1 LCTIAAGGRDLQRR
15 NAEQGGRIV
24 KGLTGAV
31 GLTALLLGATALA
44 GGALAAS
51 SADNERPQALSVTET
66 PFGTM
71 PDGQKVEMYHLKNAG
86 GMEVNIITYGGA
98 VQSIKVPDKD
108 GKIDDVA
115 LGFDNLDD
123 YLHTDTYFGALIGRY
138 ANRIAKG
145 EFTLNGKT
153 YHLPINNGPN
163 TLHGG
168 PKGFNTKV
176 WAASP
181 IKEPNDVGVELTLW
195 SPNGQEGFP
204 GDLAVTVRYTLDDNN
219 DLRIHY
225 SAECDQPTV
234 INLTNHT
241 YFNLAGTGNGT
252 ILDQV
257 AMINAKQIT
266 PIDSTLIPTGKMMDV
281 AGTPLGFTTPHPI
294 GEHIHADNQ
303 QLKYAEP
310 KEGGYDFNYVLNNP
324 GDLDALAARVTDPQ
338 SGRTIEMYTNEPGV
352 QFYTAN
358 FLHDVHGKDGKTYH
372 HWGTFTLE
380 AQHFPNSPNE
390 PSFPSTELKPGQK
403 YSQTTIYK
411 FLPTNLPS

>member
-1 LCTIAAGGRDLQRR
+1 M
-15 NAEQGGRIV
+15 NPF
-24 KGLTGAV
+24 KGFRGPF

-51 SADNERPQALSVTET
+51 PNESQQTHSLSVTES

-71 PDGQKVEMYHLKNAG
+71 PDGQKVEMFHLKNASG
-86 GMEVNIITYGGA
+86 TEVDVITYGGA
-98 VQSIKVPDKD
+98 VQSIKVPDKN
-108 GKIDDVA
+108 GKIEDVA
-115 LGFDNLDD
+115 LGFDNLSD
-123 YLHTDTYFGALIGRY
+123 YLRTDTYFGALIGRY

-145 EFTLNGKT
+145 KFMLNGQT
-153 YHLPINNGPN
+153 YRLPINNEPN

-181 IKEPNDVGVELTLW
+181 IETPNAVGVELSLW
-195 SPNGQEGFP
+195 SPDGDMGFP
-204 GDLAVTVRYTLDDNN
+204 GDLAVTARYTLDNNN

-225 SAECDQPTV
+225 SAVTDKPTV

-241 YFNLAGTGNGT
+241 YFNLAGAGNGT

-257 AMINAKQIT
+257 ATINADKIT

-281 AGTPLGFTTPHPI
+281 AGTDLGFTTPTPI
-294 GEHIHADNQ
+294 GANIHTDNQ

-310 KEGGYDFNYVLNNP
+310 KQGGYDFNYVLNNP
-324 GDLDALAARVTDPQ
+324 GDLNALAATVTDPK

-352 QFYTAN
+352 QFYTSN
-358 FLHDVHGKDGKTYH
+358 FLNDVHGKDGKVYQ
-372 HWGTFTLE
+372 HWGAFTLE
-380 AQHFPNSPNE
+380 AQHFPDSPNQ
-390 PSFPSTELKPGQK
+390 PNFPSTELKPGEK

>member
-1 LCTIAAGGRDLQRR
+1 
-15 NAEQGGRIV
+15 V
-24 KGLTGAV
+24 KGFAGAV
-31 GLTALLLGATALA
+31 GLTAVLLGATALA

-51 SADNERPQALSVTET
+51 TNENEQSHSLSVTES

-98 VQSIKVPDKD
+98 VQSIMVPDKN
-108 GKIDDVA
+108 GKMADVA
-115 LGFDNLDD
+115 LGFDNLDG

-153 YHLPINNGPN
+153 YHLPVNNGPN
-163 TLHGG
+163 SLHGG
-168 PKGFNTKV
+168 TKGFDKQV
-176 WAASP
+176 WAASK
-181 IKEPNDVGVELTLW
+181 IETPNTVGVELTLF
-195 SPNGQEGFP
+195 SPDGRMGYP
-204 GDLAVTVRYTLDDNN
+204 GDLAVTARYTLDNNN

-225 SAECDQPTV
+225 SAVTDKPTV

-241 YFNLAGTGNGT
+241 YFNLAGAGNGT
-252 ILDQV
+252 VLDQV

-266 PIDSTLIPTGKMMDV
+266 PIDDTLIPTGKMMDV
-281 AGTPLGFTTPHPI
+281 AGTPLGFTTPTPI
-294 GEHIHADNQ
+294 GANIYADNQ

-310 KEGGYDFNYVLNNP
+310 KQGGYDFNYVLNNP
-324 GDLDALAARVTDPQ
+324 GDLDALAASVTDPQ

-352 QFYTAN
+352 QFYTSN
-358 FLHDVHGKDGKTYH
+358 FLNDVRGKDGKTYQ
-372 HWGTFTLE
+372 HWGAFTLE
-380 AQHFPNSPNE
+380 AQHFPDSPNQ
-390 PSFPSTELKPGQK
+390 PSFPSTELKPGEK

>member
-1 LCTIAAGGRDLQRR
+1 M
-15 NAEQGGRIV
+15 NPF
-24 KGLTGAV
+24 KGFGGAV

-51 SADNERPQALSVTET
+51 PNESQQTHSLSVTES

-71 PDGQKVEMYHLKNAG
+71 PDGRKVEMFHLKNAS
-86 GMEVNIITYGGA
+86 GMEVDVITYGGA
-98 VQSIKVPDKD
+98 VQSIKVPDKN
-108 GKIDDVA
+108 GKIEDVA

-138 ANRIAKG
+138 GNRIAKG
-145 EFTLNGKT
+145 KFTLDGKT
-153 YHLPINNGPN
+153 YSLPINNGPN

-181 IKEPNDVGVELTLW
+181 IKAPNRVGVELTLW
-195 SPNGQEGFP
+195 SPDGDMGFP
-204 GDLAVTVRYTLDDNN
+204 GDLAVTARYTLDNNN

-225 SAECDQPTV
+225 SAVTDKPTA

-241 YFNLAGTGNGT
+241 YFNLAGAGNGT

-257 AMINAKQIT
+257 AMINADKIT
-266 PIDSTLIPTGKMMDV
+266 PVDDTLIPTGKMMDV
-281 AGTPLGFTTPHPI
+281 AGTPLDFTTPTAI
-294 GEHIHADNQ
+294 GARIRADNQ

-310 KEGGYDFNYVLNNP
+310 KQGGYDFNYVFNNP
-324 GDLDALAARVTDPQ
+324 GDLNALAASVTDPK
-338 SGRTIEMYTNEPGV
+338 SGRTIEMYTDEPGV
-352 QFYTAN
+352 QFYTSN
-358 FLHDVHGKDGKTYH
+358 FLNDVKGKDGKVYP
-372 HWGTFTLE
+372 HWGAFTLE
-380 AQHFPNSPNE
+380 AQHFPDSPNQ
-390 PSFPSTELKPGQK
+390 PNFPSTELKPGEK

>member
-1 LCTIAAGGRDLQRR
+1 M
-15 NAEQGGRIV
+15 NPF
-24 KGLTGAV
+24 KGFGGAV

-51 SADNERPQALSVTET
+51 PNESQQTHSLSVTES

-71 PDGQKVEMYHLKNAG
+71 PDGRKVEMFHLKNAS
-86 GMEVNIITYGGA
+86 GMEVDVITYGGA
-98 VQSIKVPDKD
+98 VQSIKVPDKN
-108 GKIDDVA
+108 GKIEDVA

-138 ANRIAKG
+138 GNRIAKG
-145 EFTLNGKT
+145 KFTLDGKT
-153 YHLPINNGPN
+153 YSLPINNGPN

-181 IKEPNDVGVELTLW
+181 IKAPNRVGVELTLW
-195 SPNGQEGFP
+195 SADGDMGFP
-204 GDLAVTVRYTLDDNN
+204 GDLAVTARYTLDNNN

-225 SAECDQPTV
+225 SAVTDKPTA

-241 YFNLAGTGNGT
+241 YFNLAGAGNGT

-257 AMINAKQIT
+257 AMINADKIT
-266 PIDSTLIPTGKMMDV
+266 PVDDTLIPTGKMMDV
-281 AGTPLGFTTPHPI
+281 AGTPLDFTTPTAI
-294 GEHIHADNQ
+294 GARIRADNQ

-310 KEGGYDFNYVLNNP
+310 KQGGYDFNYVFNNP
-324 GDLDALAARVTDPQ
+324 GDLNALAASVTDPK
-338 SGRTIEMYTNEPGV
+338 SGRTIEMYTDEPGV
-352 QFYTAN
+352 QFYTSN
-358 FLHDVHGKDGKTYH
+358 FLNDVKGKDGKVYP
-372 HWGTFTLE
+372 HWGAFTLE
-380 AQHFPNSPNE
+380 AQHFPDSPNQ
-390 PSFPSTELKPGQK
+390 PNFPSTELKPGEK